1 MMRAWG
7 AGLGLLLV
15 ACGGKV
21 VFQEDGGDG
30 GGSSSSS
37 PSSAAGTGPFEPGPV
52 PDPRGDLCEAACA
65 PTPGCENDPGCVE
78 NCLTIFGEGCDS
90 FAAAYL
96 QCFENGFVPS
106 ECLYTDTC
114 EDEQLAWGNCPKNL
128 CSDGCSLAEQDCSCL
143 RNCDDRDIQ
152 MNCTMVAD
160 AQASCDCKIDGAVV
174 STCTETHLGCD
185 LDFGCCAG
193 AFGF

>member
-1 MMRAWG
+1 MKLAALAMMLA
-7 AGLGLLLV
+7 

-21 VFQEDGGDG
+21 VFEEDGGQG

-37 PSSAAGTGPFEPGPV
+37 PSSASGPETFEPGPQ
-52 PDPRGDLCEAACA
+52 PDPRGDVCKAAC
-65 PTPGCENDPGCVE
+65 GGGVCD
-78 NCLTIFGEGCDS
+78 GCDVQQCIDE
-90 FAAAYL
+90 FGAGCDALLGAFL
-96 QCFENGFVPS
+96 QCFADGLDLSTCTVFDP
-106 ECLYTDTC
+106 C
-114 EDEQLAWGNCPKNL
+114 EDEQAALLACPMNL

-152 MNCTMVAD
+152 MNCTLVAD
-160 AQASCDCKIDGAVV
+160 AQASCDCKVDGAVV
-174 STCTETHLGCD
+174 STCTETHLACD